1 MLDPKQDEKL
11 KAFST
16 LKTIYFPS
24 DSAEIAMAFSNL
36 KNDLCVY

>member
-11 KAFST
+11 KAFTT

-24 DSAEIAMAFSNL
+24 DSAEIAQAFSNL
-36 KNDLCVY
+36 KHDM